1 MKTRFSTLDIIA
13 ILPELKSRL
22 CTGWRVNQVYDCD
35 QKTYLFKLN
44 KSIVQ
49 MKKDEDP
56 VNVGEETANKMTLI
70 IESGL
75 RIHTTDFDWPKS
87 HAPSAFA
94 TKLRKHIRNKRIE
107 DIKQVGIDRLVD
119 MQFGSG
125 HLANHLLIE
134 LFDRG
139 NLILTDENYSII
151 HILRW
156 RRPTDKSAVKD
167 QTSPDDSENFRVG
180 QKYPL
185 GKYRTQSDIEP
196 LTEVKLVEMLNNAK
210 NILSASQNYKKR
222 NKASQ
227 MKLEDHFDLN
237 LKDLL
242 NPHVIYGSS
251 LLEDKLMKH
260 VSDSI
265 SAKKSVVRVK
275 LDVNGK
281 PDAEQIQ
288 SLAKSIRLALD
299 EADSIL
305 KEVMERR
312 QSPGYI
318 IQKKHDA
325 TTKSDAKQDGKQKD
339 NKEKVVKTN
348 IDFFPILS
356 CAERR
361 ILIEPDLV
369 YEEYESFDKAV
380 DVYYCNLESQK
391 LDSKA
396 LVAEKDARKKLDN
409 LKLAQERRL
418 DDLAKAQ
425 KEDEEKGRLIE
436 LNSDNVEKALL
447 VIRSMI
453 ANQVPWSD
461 IWDTIRQAQAM
472 KDPIASLITGVRF
485 DRNEFIMRLSDP
497 YDQASDEE
505 NASDNN
511 HQKKKNKNSNGK
523 NVEIDIGL
531 SAHANAR
538 KFFVKRR
545 TAVNKE
551 KKTIEVS
558 KKAFK
563 NVERQTREMIKD
575 VVIKTNISKS
585 RKRYWFENFFWF
597 ISSDGFVV
605 VAGRDAEQ
613 NELLVKRYMK
623 TNDIYVHADLH
634 GAASVII
641 KNETSEP
648 VPPKTL
654 TEAGCMAVCY
664 SSAWD
669 SKMATTSWW
678 VYPKQVSKSAPTG
691 EYLTVGAFIIR
702 GKKNFLPLSNL
713 VLGFG
718 FLFRLEEDS
727 IQRRKALRLSREQ
740 NASSD
745 TASEVVNQSQTEES
759 EDESADDRPDD
770 DSDSEES
777 NPEEK
782 SHSKGKHMEPADP
795 ENEAK
800 QSTVDLGEDDEDLE
814 DDDDKTPDYR
824 LIDTLTENPMP
835 DDTLLYSIP
844 MCGPYSA
851 FQNFKYKVKV
861 IPGANKRGKAA
872 KACLGMFLHDKRATQ
887 RERDLLRALKD
898 QDYAR
903 NIPNHVKISSA
914 NMKTLSKV
922 RPKKSELRLPRR

>member
-1 MKTRFSTLDIIA
+1 
-13 ILPELKSRL
+13 
-22 CTGWRVNQVYDCD
+22 
-35 QKTYLFKLN
+35 
-44 KSIVQ
+44 

-134 LFDRG
+134 LFDKG
-139 NLILTDENYSII
+139 NLVLTDGEYSII

-156 RRPTDKSAVKD
+156 RRPTDKSTDKND
-167 QTSPDDSENFRVG
+167 LSPDDSENLRVG

-185 GKYRTQSDIEP
+185 AKYRTTSDLEP
-196 LTEVKLVEMLNNAK
+196 LTEDRLIELLRDAK
-210 NILSASQNYKKR
+210 NVISSKQNYKKR
-222 NKASQ
+222 NKALQ
-227 MKLEDHFDLN
+227 MQEEDHFDLN
-237 LKDLL
+237 LKQLL
-242 NPHVIYGSS
+242 NPYVIYGSS
-251 LLEDKLMKH
+251 LLEDRLMRH
-260 VSDSI
+260 VSDSL
-265 SAKKSVVRVK
+265 SSKKSVVRIK
-275 LDVNGK
+275 IDDNGI
-281 PDAEQIQ
+281 PDIEQIKT
-288 SLAKSIRLALD
+288 LAKSIKCALD
-299 EADSIL
+299 EADKIL
-305 KEVMERR
+305 RGVMERK
-312 QSPGYI
+312 QSCGYI
-318 IQKKHDA
+318 VQKKHA
-325 TTKSDAKQDGKQKD
+325 TDQKGDSKSDKQKD
-339 NKEKVVKTN
+339 GNETVIKTN
-348 IDFFPILS
+348 VDYSPILS
-356 CAERR
+356 CVEHQ
-361 ILIEPDLV
+361 ILIEPDLT
-369 YEEYESFDKAV
+369 YEEYESFDKAL
-380 DVYYCNLESQK
+380 DVYYSSLESQK

-396 LVAEKDARKKLDN
+396 LVAEKDARKKLNN

-418 DDLAKAQ
+418 DDLARAQ

-461 IWDTIRQAQAM
+461 IWDTIRQAQSM
-472 KDPIASLITGVRF
+472 KDPVASLISGVRF

-497 YDQASDEE
+497 YDQISDEE
-505 NASDNN
+505 NTSVNS
-511 HQKKKNKNSNGK
+511 HLKKQNKNSNSK

-545 TAVNKE
+545 SAVNKE

-563 NVERQTREMIKD
+563 SVERQTREMIKD

-623 TNDIYVHADLH
+623 NNDIYVHADLH

-641 KNETSEP
+641 KNETSDA

-654 TEAGCMAVCY
+654 TEAGAMAVCY

-713 VLGFG
+713 VLGYG

-727 IQRRKALRLSREQ
+727 IQRRKAIRIAREQ
-740 NASSD
+740 NANSEAPSESNDYNETISSGGES
-745 TASEVVNQSQTEES
+745 SEGEPDEDSES
-759 EDESADDRPDD
+759 EDSRAG
-770 DSDSEES
+770 
-777 NPEEK
+777 EK
-782 SHSKGKHMEPADP
+782 SPSEREKKAPIVANESTIEPIED
-795 ENEAK
+795 EE
-800 QSTVDLGEDDEDLE
+800 DLDDED
-814 DDDDKTPDYR
+814 DKALDYR
-824 LIDTLTENPMP
+824 LIDTLAENPLQ
-835 DDTLLYSIP
+835 DDTLLYAIP
-844 MCGPYSA
+844 MCGPYNA

-903 NIPNHVKISSA
+903 NIPNHVKISST
-914 NMKTLSKV
+914 NMKSLNKV